1 MRKRSVIAGIVLA
14 AVTVIASIPVS
25 TVVQAETAKP
35 AISVCVTKD
44 TVNKKK
50 VTETTIF
57 KVKNKSDKDI
67 TIKAYASLP
76 FYPSGE
82 DGGLYVWYTKDKKD
96 VEIPAGES
104 KKITLTAKE
113 IYSEV
118 IGKKAEK
125 ESGVA
130 FYIVYDGKYFNGEW
144 RGAKKKNTTLK
155 VREKIKKVSKSEYT
169 DMVEYYPGD

>member
-25 TVVQAETAKP
+25 TVVQAATEKP
-35 AISVCVTKD
+35 AISVSVTKD

-50 VTETTIF
+50 ATETTTF
-57 KVKNKSDKDI
+57 KVRNKSDEDI
-67 TIKAYASLP
+67 TIKAFANLP

-82 DGGLYVWYTKDKKD
+82 DGGLYVWHTKDKKD
-96 VEIPAGES
+96 VKIPVGES
-104 KKITLTAKE
+104 KKITLTVKE
-113 IYSEV
+113 MYSGV

-130 FYIVYDGKYFNGEW
+130 FYIVYDGKYFTEEW

-155 VREKIKKVSKSEYT
+155 VREKIKKVSKSEYD
-169 DMVEYYPGD
+169 DMVEYFPG